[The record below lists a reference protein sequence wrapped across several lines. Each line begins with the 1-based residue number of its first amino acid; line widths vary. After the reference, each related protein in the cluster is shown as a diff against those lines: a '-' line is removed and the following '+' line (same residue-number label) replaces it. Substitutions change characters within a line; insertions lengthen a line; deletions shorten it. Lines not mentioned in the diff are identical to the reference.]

1 MRERFNTLAIGVPA
15 QQFLVRCHVSVERQ
29 VPVMTEFAVR
39 LLQLTNRMDV
49 DAFRTYFGLRG
60 HEAQDLLDILRGE
73 GLVEETEGTLSLTSY
88 AVARFVGSDDGL
100 PRFTKIAERQS
111 RPIFELLSFS
121 PLPRTSSSN
130 YWDNTLD
137 IDWSASGE
145 SFGHTIDNAQEAFH
159 RHFHE
164 IERLDKDD
172 EHKRAFDV
180 YKIDAITA
188 GKRFNVPLPIH
199 FDVDIEG
206 GVEYSLEGLELLPP
220 ELKSKVVKLTAD
232 RVGKLPQLPDHFSEF
247 VRVFDDEI
255 LARYLL
261 NISKASNVATPTADA
276 AQQLESHFNF
286 SEYIHDVHGAKDG
299 LFYDSNHSRALL
311 GALYLEKNQA
321 RVIESLAVALRNFKS
336 TGTAETIYPNEMF
349 WVIPDSELWG
359 RTDLIRLTVEGLR
372 KTVETEWGEPV
383 DFVAI
388 SSALQTDN
396 QDKLKKRARLLLEA
410 GFTDVL
416 LGPTPSI
423 AGRFE
428 LLILP
433 GVYAAAMY
441 HWKVPSSDVVSV
453 PVGFA
458 TTEPGK
464 LRKLLIFLQK
474 TCTFKLHRAFYN
486 IEELAGDAK
495 LRIDEAL
502 ASHFLYL
509 NNFLDISSDSSRE
522 LE

>member
-1 MRERFNTLAIGVPA
+1 MRERFNTVAIGVPA
-15 QQFLVRCHVSVERQ
+15 QQFLVRCHVSMERQ

-60 HEAQDLLDILRGE
+60 HETQDLLDILRGE
-73 GLVEETEGTLSLTSY
+73 GLVDEVEGTLSLTSY
-88 AVARFVGSDDGL
+88 AVARFVGADDGL

-121 PLPRTSSSN
+121 PLPRMSSAI

-137 IDWSASGE
+137 VDWNASGE

-172 EHKRAFDV
+172 EHRRAFDV

-199 FDVDIEG
+199 FDVDIDG
-206 GVEYSLEGLELLPP
+206 SVEYSLEGLESLPQ
-220 ELKSKVVKLTAD
+220 ELKSVVVKLTAD

-247 VRVFDDEI
+247 VRVFDDEL
-255 LARYLL
+255 LAQYLFK
-261 NISKASNVATPTADA
+261 NTKDFDVTAPRINGD
-276 AQQLESHFNF
+276 FNF
-286 SEYIHDVHGAKDG
+286 PEYVHHVHGSKDG
-299 LFYDSNHSRALL
+299 MIYDAKQSQALL

-321 RVIESLAVALRNFKS
+321 RVLESLALALRNFKD
-336 TGTAETIYPNEMF
+336 TATAATIYPNEMF

-359 RTDLIRLTVEGLR
+359 RTDLIRSTVEALR
-372 KTVETEWGEPV
+372 KTVAKEWGEPV
-383 DFVAI
+383 DLVAV
-388 SSALQTDN
+388 SNASQTDIL
-396 QDKLKKRARLLLEA
+396 DKLRKRARLLLEA

-416 LGPTPSI
+416 LGPAPSI

-433 GVYAAAMY
+433 GVHASAMY

-458 TTEPGK
+458 TTQPVK
-464 LRKLLIFLQK
+464 LRKLVVFLQRM
-474 TCTFKLHRAFYN
+474 CTFKLHRAFYN
-486 IEELAGDAK
+486 TEESAGDTK
-495 LRIDEAL
+495 LRIDEAS

-509 NNFLDISSDSSRE
+509 NHFLDASNDARTESE
-522 LE
+522 